1 MFEVTNPDNNQDIV
15 FINKII
21 DLFGRSPTSMNIDID
36 RTLLGRFSMTISGNR
51 DGVWEI
57 SEESIYPGDDSPAR
71 KYCYIDGKW
80 YELEENE
87 EFKEIN

>member
-1 MFEVTNPDNNQDIV
+1 MFEVNNENPDIV
-15 FINKII
+15 FINKVI
-21 DLFGRSPTSMNIDID
+21 DLFGRSPTSLDICVD
-36 RTLLGRFSMTISGNR
+36 STLLNRFNTTISGNR

-80 YELEENE
+80 YQIEDKKSEE
-87 EFKEIN
+87 ID